1 MRKKD
6 AVAEKTLAK
15 IRKEEDK
22 LAGLELKKEELEN
35 QIKECKAGIAELRKQ
50 EKREKLEAI
59 AELNDKAGISLD
71 DLLKAAQSGDFFSL
85 QEKLEQ
91 VSEPHDTSVS
101 ADTDAE

>member
-35 QIKECKAGIAELRKQ
+35 QIKECKAGIAELR
-50 EKREKLEAI
+50 
-59 AELNDKAGISLD
+59 
-71 DLLKAAQSGDFFSL
+71 
-85 QEKLEQ
+85 
-91 VSEPHDTSVS
+91 
-101 ADTDAE
+101 

>member
-22 LAGLELKKEELEN
+22 LAGLELK
-35 QIKECKAGIAELRKQ
+35 
-50 EKREKLEAI
+50 
-59 AELNDKAGISLD
+59 
-71 DLLKAAQSGDFFSL
+71 AAQSGDFFSL

-91 VSEPHDTSVS
+91 ASEPHDTSVS